1 MVQNKDLDAA
11 SETLLYNRG
20 KITSA
25 TQAKLKKMAEI
36 VTNFASVDNI
46 LPDLHNSPRSYFAL
60 SNNANRPL
68 ALRGHV
74 ANASVKKMSRNLG
87 DAKN

>member
-11 SETLLYNRG
+11 SQTLLYNRG

-36 VTNFASVDNI
+36 FTNFASVDNI
-46 LPDLHNSPRSYFAL
+46 ILDLHYSPDNTSNFALPD
-60 SNNANRPL
+60 NANDEIYFRAPRRHRCK
-68 ALRGHV
+68 LRY
-74 ANASVKKMSRNLG
+74 
-87 DAKN
+87 

>member
-11 SETLLYNRG
+11 LETLLYNRG

-46 LPDLHNSPRSYFAL
+46 LPDLHNSPDHTSPYPIML
-60 SNNANRPL
+60 I
-68 ALRGHV
+68 GH
-74 ANASVKKMSRNLG
+74 LH
-87 DAKN
+87 

>member
-46 LPDLHNSPRSYFAL
+46 ILDLHYSPDNTSPYPIMLMTKFIFVHHAGTGV
-60 SNNANRPL
+60 N
-68 ALRGHV
+68 
-74 ANASVKKMSRNLG
+74 
-87 DAKN
+87 